1 LDVYYDELKALETN
15 YIDAEIIENLK
26 NGEFIAPSYLHNTIE
41 KQIMVLATICTPI
54 YFEIQEEAFC
64 LIAHN
69 ECSNLIN
76 IGRQHKCQIE
86 IQENIINHICKIPKA
101 TTQDHISNKL
111 TAAAIKIHK
120 DDLAEQQVTIL
131 RFEWDLYN
139 YRLI

>member
-1 LDVYYDELKALETN
+1 
-15 YIDAEIIENLK
+15 
-26 NGEFIAPSYLHNTIE
+26 
-41 KQIMVLATICTPI
+41 MVLATLCTPI

-69 ECSNLIN
+69 ECSKLIN

-86 IQENIINHICKIPKA
+86 IEENITNHICKIPKA

-111 TAAAIKIHK
+111 TAAAIKIHI
-120 DDLAEQQVTIL
+120 DDLAEQKVTIL

-139 YRLI
+139 YLLI